1 MQCDIDVRFA
11 LRDAREFGLRL
22 GDAGGDHTL
31 IGYDAGTAT
40 VFVDRSRSG
49 LMADR
54 PDFPG
59 RRAAQVEPSTGLHLR
74 ILVDNCSVEV
84 FVNDGAAVITELVF
98 PVCPATTLALY
109 TVDGGV
115 DLLSLDLW
123 QLA

>member
-1 MQCDIDVRFA
+1 M
-11 LRDAREFGLRL
+11 
-22 GDAGGDHTL
+22 
-31 IGYDAGTAT
+31 

-49 LMADR
+49 LMTDH
-54 PDFPG
+54 PNFPG
-59 RRAAQVEPSTGLHLR
+59 RRAAPAGPMSELRLR

-84 FVNDGAAVITELVF
+84 FMNDGAAVITELVF
-98 PVCPATTLALY
+98 PAAPAGTLALY